1 VTASAQAKLANAG
14 RAAGAG
20 SGTSVTDPADARQLQ
35 ALLVDIFAQ
44 TGQKVEI
51 GDPLVAAAL
60 IHSAL
65 LRRAG
70 QDAARAIEQA
80 AQSARQDAERSAREQ
95 QLAADQLQRAL
106 RWLGLWQTQVM
117 LCTVLFV
124 ICFLASVFGTLLA
137 SSSCH

>member
-1 VTASAQAKLANAG
+1 MSAPG
-14 RAAGAG
+14 AADEE
-20 SGTSVTDPADARQLQ
+20 VQV
-35 ALLVDIFAQ
+35 LLVEIFAR
-44 TGQKVEI
+44 TGQKVEA
-51 GDPLVAAAL
+51 GDPVVAAAL

-80 AQSARQDAERSAREQ
+80 ALRARQDAERRAREQ
-95 QLAADQLQRAL
+95 QLAADEFQRAL
-106 RWLGLWQTQVM
+106 HWLVLWHSQVM
-117 LCTVLFV
+117 LGTVLFV